1 MVLVTVGGG
10 EDGGQIVDAFI
21 EMLHRHHDEVRF
33 DSVVLPGPLL
43 SKSRVNEIGR
53 ASEGLPVQVHHFVD
67 DVAKLMGESD
77 LVISMG
83 GYNAVAEIMAHAHH
97 ALLIPREWPR
107 QEQFLRAHRMTA
119 LGYTDMLRLNDLN
132 SDSLWSQVRSALARA
147 DRPLAKMREDNADS
161 LKGAAHVATTLLHSI
176 RKSQNRES
184 SK

>member
-10 EDGGQIVDAFI
+10 EDGGQIIDAFI
-21 EMLHRHHDEVRF
+21 DMIRQHLDEISF

-67 DVAKLMGESD
+67 DVAKLMEESG

-107 QEQFLRAHRMTA
+107 QEQFLRAQRMTA
-119 LGYTDMLRLNDLN
+119 LGYTEMLRLNDLN
-132 SDSLWSQVRSALARA
+132 PDSLWSQIRSALSRT
-147 DRPLAKMREDNADS
+147 DRPLATMREHSADS
-161 LKGAAHVATTLLHSI
+161 LTGAARVATTLLHSI

-184 SK
+184 NK